1 VNPQNNGAVG
11 TRTPAG
17 SLENAITP
25 PSRQVS
31 EGRPKHPGALT
42 RRIFGPAL
50 SLKEINVCCW
60 ALFVCLL
67 VLPTCLAVGSL
78 IRSERSPRQ
87 ALDVDFVYFY
97 AMGRMFNEYPAGQL
111 YDYELQKKVCNA
123 ILPAKAGDSAFGPN
137 PYSPFVG
144 IVFRPFARLPFLP
157 AFVLWLLISFFL
169 YIVGLFF
176 LARRFFPDDSLR
188 RSLIFCFGLSFCP
201 FFFTL
206 TGGQI
211 STIGFFALALA
222 FREEGRQRPV
232 LSGLA
237 LSLCMYKPTLL
248 ILLLPM
254 LLITRRYKTLM
265 GFAGGAT
272 VVAAFVTA
280 VQGVGVW
287 PGYIALLLSFGSAV
301 SHIHSFVVLWYHVD
315 LNSFS
320 SLIRGGRSL
329 VGGSIIIG
337 FAGVAGVALVRT
349 WWKSRGSGKPAS
361 TLVWAT
367 TLTWTLVLS
376 PYVPFHDCILV
387 VLSLVATAAALKDVP
402 SRRLRNQFTLL
413 WMLILA
419 SSWITLKVAQSS
431 GFQIFTILFASLG
444 ILQLA
449 ALRKVRGLAPEVQSS
464 GYGVTLTS
472 SAPVPH

>member
-1 VNPQNNGAVG
+1 
-11 TRTPAG
+11 
-17 SLENAITP
+17 
-25 PSRQVS
+25 
-31 EGRPKHPGALT
+31 
-42 RRIFGPAL
+42 
-50 SLKEINVCCW
+50 
-60 ALFVCLL
+60 
-67 VLPTCLAVGSL
+67 
-78 IRSERSPRQ
+78 
-87 ALDVDFVYFY
+87 
-97 AMGRMFNEYPAGQL
+97 MGRMFNEYPAEQL
-111 YDYELQKKVCNA
+111 YDYDLQKKVCTE
-123 ILPAKAGDSAFGPN
+123 ILPMKASEGEYGPN
-137 PYSPFVG
+137 PYSPLVG
-144 IVFRPFARLPFLP
+144 ILFRPLARLPFLP

-169 YIVGLFF
+169 YLGGLLF

-201 FFFTL
+201 LLWTL

-248 ILLLPM
+248 VLFLPM

-272 VVAAFVTA
+272 IVAAFVTA
-280 VQGVGVW
+280 IQGVRVW
-287 PGYIALLLSFGSAV
+287 RGYIALLLSFGSAV
-301 SHIHSFVVLWYHVD
+301 SHIHSFVALWYHVD

-320 SLIRGGRSL
+320 SLIRGGRSWL
-329 VGGSIIIG
+329 GGSIIIG
-337 FAGVAGVALVRT
+337 FACFAGVALVRT
-349 WWKSRGSGKPAS
+349 WWKSGGFGKSAS
-361 TLVWAT
+361 ALVWAT

-413 WMLILA
+413 WILILA

-431 GFQIFTILFASLG
+431 GFQIFTLLFASLG

-449 ALRKVRGLAPEVQSS
+449 ALRKVRGLAPEGQGS
-464 GYGVTLTS
+464 GHGVMLTTS
-472 SAPVPH
+472 TPVPLVNVSPASAAD